1 MKHTQRG
8 AAILTALLLVTLVAT
23 LSTSA
28 LWQQWR
34 ALEVETAER
43 TKVQSRWLLQGA
55 LDWARL
61 ILREDARNAAP
72 DHLGEPW
79 AVVLQEAQLSSFL
92 AGSGSAADLGEHLK
106 AAYLSGQITDLQAR
120 LNLLNLV
127 QEGQIHQ
134 PSLRAFSRLFEAL
147 QLPPAELAFLV
158 AQLQLT
164 LQATQAESATEGPHP
179 LLPRNIEQLAWL
191 GLTPATLAALQA
203 HAVVLPERTPV
214 NLNTASA
221 LVLHASLPGLDLAA
235 AERMVQARKQ
245 SHFRTLS
252 DAVQASGVPD
262 LAVNSGQHS
271 VGSRYFEVRVRL
283 RLGSAVSQERS
294 MLRREGLQV
303 KTLATLRETPPL
315 ASVQ

>member
-1 MKHTQRG
+1 MKQAQRG

-23 LSTSA
+23 LSASA

-34 ALEVETAER
+34 ALEVEAAER
-43 TKVQSRWLLQGA
+43 TKAQSRWLLQGA

-147 QLPPAELAFLV
+147 QLPPAELAFLT
-158 AQLQLT
+158 AQLQRT
-164 LQATQAESATEGPHP
+164 LQAADAERSTEGSHP

-191 GLTPATLAALQA
+191 GLTPTTLATLQA
-203 HAVVLPERTPV
+203 HVVVLPERTPI

-245 SHFRTLS
+245 NHFRTLS

-262 LAVNSGQHS
+262 LAVNGNLHS
-271 VGSRYFEVRVRL
+271 VGTRYFEVRVRL
-283 RLGSAVSQERS
+283 RLGSTASQERS
-294 MLRREGLQV
+294 MLHREGLQV